1 MADNVMA
8 SPPKKKKLPFKPTA
22 LRRSLAKSSPAG
34 RDDDSLSLFSRAKE
48 MAPIVAA
55 DQERRMK
62 RAQKHRDLETK
73 AQEKERRSSVGE
85 KRPLEEDQEHS
96 FFDDPRSYERVP
108 RRADTASSQATRSS
122 PAVQSAPQI
131 MEDRASELVTPPPS
145 KRSRHGTGSSKRHSA
160 GNEEAE
166 VVAFDAS
173 PSTQRLRSRR
183 GPEIPMY
190 QPRTESF
197 AFSGAPVISLDS
209 DSDEDVKPIAASLRR
224 RSPSISIVEDAS
236 PPPSSP
242 PQPAEDDEFA
252 EYVLKAEQQRAK
264 DRAMLTRGAESG
276 SQSRETTEI
285 LVTSEM
291 PDAKTLLVKFI
302 FDKPL
307 RVIRETWIAK
317 QRQNGIHIPL
327 DQSDDVVLTWRRRKV
342 YNYSTLLSLGIRPH
356 ADGRLVADAHGSAGL
371 LDSSTRV
378 HLEAWT
384 PELFQQMEREEELR
398 RKREAGELSDEEEA
412 ESAPEPETKI
422 KVILKAR
429 DLDDVKLSVR
439 PETTVETLVTG
450 FRTQR
455 DVAANREISLWFD
468 GERLEEH
475 VTMDEAEID
484 DMDTIEVHIK

>member
-1 MADNVMA
+1 MADNVM

-22 LRRSLAKSSPAG
+22 LRRSIAKPSPAG
-34 RDDDSLSLFSRAKE
+34 RDDDGLSLFSRAKE

-73 AQEKERRSSVGE
+73 AQDQERRSSAGE
-85 KRPLEEDQEHS
+85 KRPFEEDEGHS
-96 FFDDPRSYERVP
+96 FFDDPRSYENVP

-122 PAVQSAPQI
+122 PAVQSAPHT
-131 MEDRASELVTPPPS
+131 MEDPRYSPPS
-145 KRSRHGTGSSKRHSA
+145 KRSRHGTGSSKRNSTSI
-160 GNEEAE
+160 EEAE
-166 VVAFDAS
+166 VATFDAS

-183 GPEIPMY
+183 GPEVPIY
-190 QPRTESF
+190 QPRTGSF
-197 AFSGAPVISLDS
+197 TFSGAPVISLDS

-224 RSPSISIVEDAS
+224 RSPSISFVEDAS
-236 PPPSSP
+236 PRPSSP
-242 PQPAEDDEFA
+242 PEPAEDDEFA

-264 DRAMLTRGAESG
+264 DRAMLSRGAENG
-276 SQSRETTEI
+276 SRSRETTEI
-285 LVTSEM
+285 LVTSTL
-291 PDAKTLLVKFI
+291 PDTKTLLVKFI

-307 RVIRETWIAK
+307 RIIRETWIAK

-327 DQSDDVVLTWRRRKV
+327 DQVDDVVLTWRRRKV

-371 LDSSTRV
+371 VDSSTKV

-384 PELFQQMEREEELR
+384 PDLFQDMEREEDLR
-398 RKREAGELSDEEEA
+398 RKREAGELSDEDEPELA
-412 ESAPEPETKI
+412 LEPETKI

-455 DVAANREISLWFD
+455 DVTANRDISLWFD